1 MTSSMKA
8 KLTSFILWNQ
18 VQALPDFPGE
28 EKNAIPGVV
37 GVKLFGV
44 APSNKTKGPTVLV
57 SRLLVHG
64 KILTVTLTIPPGY
77 PSVPPEVRI
86 KGRIPHVNLLVRMR
100 MRMRMTKTCFGW
112 TE

>member
-1 MTSSMKA
+1 MKA

-18 VQALPDFPGE
+18 VQALPDILPDE
-28 EKNAIPGVV
+28 EKNAIPGVL

-44 APSNKTKGPTVLV
+44 APSNKTTQGPTVLV
-57 SRLLVHG
+57 SRLWAHD
-64 KILTVTLTIPPGY
+64 KILTVKLTIPPGY

-100 MRMRMTKTCFGW
+100 MTTTCVG
-112 TE
+112 